1 MQNINKKQEYLCFA
15 SVSSYIG
22 VWAKPTLMTRGMDS
36 CYIETYRKAE
46 GGYNK
51 SAYLKTL
58 WFFNAQTLS

>member
-51 SAYLKTL
+51 SAY
-58 WFFNAQTLS
+58 